1 MSHVTIAVRCWGEG
15 QTLLWC
21 SWGGCLECGSL
32 LVTIIHSNVS
42 YHWTDDSFL
51 ARALD
56 RWMATLRN
64 VDDIVPWA
72 LGCPGVRR
80 QAASHQEGEALL
92 LRKHSF
98 LEQECH
104 QSLSEGLC
112 LLYLPSCL
120 KKNLCYEKFQTH
132 TKVRRTC
139 NEARTSVPNIQ
150 RLSGC
155 RHRRLICPSF
165 SFPFP
170 LLEYFKAN
178 PRHHVISPSC
188 TSVGIKKK
196 ISMPPAI
203 FRTRCWQEPLRQ
215 ASFSGDLCGRSMPGL
230 DLRGYLPSS
239 QSGTHVISGWLGL
252 GLRTEVDKKHSEGI
266 LLSFWAPVHKQ
277 PDGLG
282 ISGVFWGISLKK
294 RCCWGAQEVGWPV
307 LGCPQYSSLLAPG
320 SHTHD
325 SSWVHG
331 TDWVC
336 LVSCFLCCGCFN
348 FLHDFFLSLI
358 TMSTLLLISG
368 CPSYYSCTL
377 LLISGCPCQI
387 SWWSL

>member
-1 MSHVTIAVRCWGEG
+1 
-15 QTLLWC
+15 
-21 SWGGCLECGSL
+21 
-32 LVTIIHSNVS
+32 
-42 YHWTDDSFL
+42 
-51 ARALD
+51 
-56 RWMATLRN
+56 MATLRN

-188 TSVGIKKK
+188 TSVGIKKNFYA
-196 ISMPPAI
+196 SCYFQNTVLTRAPQTGLLQWRLVWPQHARPGPSRLPA
-203 FRTRCWQEPLRQ
+203 FLTVRNSC
-215 ASFSGDLCGRSMPGL
+215 DLWL
-230 DLRGYLPSS
+230 T
-239 QSGTHVISGWLGL
+239 GT
-252 GLRTEVDKKHSEGI
+252 
-266 LLSFWAPVHKQ
+266 
-277 PDGLG
+277 
-282 ISGVFWGISLKK
+282 
-294 RCCWGAQEVGWPV
+294 GAE
-307 LGCPQYSSLLAPG
+307 
-320 SHTHD
+320 D
-325 SSWVHG
+325 
-331 TDWVC
+331 
-336 LVSCFLCCGCFN
+336 
-348 FLHDFFLSLI
+348 
-358 TMSTLLLISG
+358 
-368 CPSYYSCTL
+368 
-377 LLISGCPCQI
+377 
-387 SWWSL
+387 